1 MGQGQKAAK
10 KMRKEEKQ
18 KQKGKDLKA
27 EREEETEEGV
37 FTHNI
42 LRLRQNQV
50 PAGNQEERVV

>member
-1 MGQGQKAAK
+1 
-10 KMRKEEKQ
+10 MRKGEKE

-37 FTHNI
+37 FPHNI
-42 LRLRQNQV
+42 LRPRQNQV